1 MFLPLDSYSICL
13 IKINVCA
20 FLNQRKNGVLIKEI
34 VHRTRTAPL
43 RMKNSKDSSRI
54 YLNWLKRWAMLECCI
69 DCSIVCVCVH
79 VCFHSQDYDA
89 QDLTEFQTA
98 ILSGCDYN
106 KDGKI
111 NKKELTMILLALS
124 KHAQEG
130 WWPTNECTSAARNL
144 PTSRPEIISLSP
156 AFQSATHCETIQS
169 CCIQSTLHYLCL
181 PSVPRRQDTELFAAL
196 SDGIYAQVVSRSRDH
211 CSHAQATNQPPRTH

>member
-1 MFLPLDSYSICL
+1 
-13 IKINVCA
+13 
-20 FLNQRKNGVLIKEI
+20 
-34 VHRTRTAPL
+34 
-43 RMKNSKDSSRI
+43 
-54 YLNWLKRWAMLECCI
+54 MLECCI

-130 WWPTNECTSAARNL
+130 
-144 PTSRPEIISLSP
+144 
-156 AFQSATHCETIQS
+156 
-169 CCIQSTLHYLCL
+169 
-181 PSVPRRQDTELFAAL
+181 
-196 SDGIYAQVVSRSRDH
+196 
-211 CSHAQATNQPPRTH
+211 